1 MRKILYLVAAA
12 ALCLSLAG
20 CSGKSENTETTVTE
34 SESTQGQT
42 ETSPEA
48 PPDYHVSLKLSHVF
62 SSDELV
68 TRTMET
74 ICSQIRERT
83 NGSIDIQHYPQGQ
96 LASYKEG
103 IEQVVNGAEFISVE
117 APLYLGDYVADFK
130 VLSGPMLVSSFEE
143 YEYLL
148 GTDEVKNMFRQAE
161 EQGIKILSL
170 GYAYGFRNL
179 MTNQEITKPED
190 LKGMRIRTPGSQI
203 YVDTVNCMGA
213 TATPLAPS
221 EINSSI
227 EKGIISG
234 LENTLDSYV
243 AGGNNE
249 AAKNVALT
257 RHLLGV
263 CGAYINMDVWN
274 DIPEYYRNIIE
285 EEFTKGAAEMMKE
298 AAAAEISVRER
309 LEKEMGV
316 SFNEVD
322 SDAFREA
329 VAPVYEKMEGVTPG
343 LYETLREKITAMP

>member
-1 MRKILYLVAAA
+1 MKKVISLAAA
-12 ALCLSLAG
+12 AVLCLSLAG
-20 CSGKSENTETTVTE
+20 CGGKSESVGTTAAE
-34 SESTQGQT
+34 GTQGQT

-48 PPDYHVSLKLSHVF
+48 PPDYHISLKLSHIF
-62 SSDELV
+62 SSDDLV
-68 TRTMET
+68 TKTMET
-74 ICSQIRERT
+74 ICNQIRERT
-83 NGSIDIQHYPQGQ
+83 DGAIDIQHYPQGQ

-117 APLYLGDYVADFK
+117 SPSYLGDYVADFK

-148 GTDEVKNMFRQAE
+148 ETDEVKNVFQQAE
-161 EQGIKILSL
+161 KQGIKVLSL

-179 MTNQEITKPED
+179 MTNQEITKPAD
-190 LKGMRIRTPGSQI
+190 LKGMKIRTPGSQI
-203 YVDTVNCMGA
+203 YVDTINNMGA
-213 TATPLAPS
+213 AATPLAPS
-221 EINSSI
+221 EINSAI
-227 EKGIISG
+227 EKGVIDG

-243 AGGNNE
+243 TNGNCE

-263 CGAYINMDVWN
+263 CGAYINIDVWN

-285 EEFTKGAAEMMKE
+285 EEFTRGAEEMVKE
-298 AAAAEISVRER
+298 AAAAETATRER

-322 SDAFREA
+322 MDAFREA
-329 VAPVYEKMEGVTPG
+329 VAPVYRKMEGVTPE
-343 LYETLREKITAMP
+343 LYDTLKEKLAAMPK